1 MQSRGKGAPMS
12 YLTEAAAIE
21 GLHCMPDLRLDPTGD
36 NGCRSVAGL
45 TLSVLEVD
53 YIVAGVVLT
62 VSADL
67 LDVWTSG

>member
-1 MQSRGKGAPMS
+1 MA
-12 YLTEAAAIE
+12 
-21 GLHCMPDLRLDPTGD
+21 DLRLGPGD
-36 NGCRSVAGL
+36 NGCKSVGVL

-53 YIVAGVVLT
+53 YIVAGVVLA